1 MRIQVVTKDN
11 GLGLSHDFRVLKE
24 AIAKARPDAEV
35 VLVDWQTP
43 ARGAKSDINIFLE
56 LLAADFHRMAPRNI
70 YVPNPEWFFSDRWGG
85 ILPRMDEIW
94 AKTEDCMALFRG
106 LHRRV
111 VKSGWTSEDRMRIPV
126 PVKKAMLHVA
136 GGSSAKGTDQVI
148 AAMAGL
154 PNHHLTL
161 VTRIPRGRVPS
172 NVEVITNPSDDR
184 LAELQS
190 SHLVHLCP
198 SSYEGFGHYINE
210 ARSCAAFVITTDAPP
225 MNELVDR
232 ENGAGVAPFA
242 YERQNLATHAKVT
255 AGDLVDVIRAVMSAD
270 EALLR
275 KIGERSRERYLRER
289 SQFHAFIR
297 QALA

>member
-1 MRIQVVTKDN
+1 MRIQIITKDN

-24 AIAKARPDAEV
+24 AIAKARPDADV
-35 VLVDWQTP
+35 ALVDWQSHSMGK
-43 ARGAKSDINIFLE
+43 RSDVNIFLE
-56 LLAADFHRMAPRNI
+56 LLSAEFIRMASRNI
-70 YVPNPEWFFSDRWGG
+70 FVPNPEWYFSDRWSG
-85 ILPRMDEIW
+85 LLARMDEVW
-94 AKTEDCMALFRG
+94 AKTDDCCAIFQR
-106 LHRRV
+106 LHRNV
-111 VKSGWTSEDRMRIPV
+111 VKSGWTSDNRMRITV

-148 AAMAGL
+148 EAMAGL

-161 VTRIPRGRVPS
+161 VTRIQRGRVPS

-198 SSYEGFGHYINE
+198 SSYEGFGHYLNE
-210 ARSCAAFVITTDAPP
+210 ARSCAAFVITTDAAP
-225 MNELVDR
+225 MNEFVDR
-232 ENGAGVAPFA
+232 QTGAGVAPYA
-242 YERQNLATHAKVT
+242 YERQNMATHAKIK
-255 AGDLVDVIRAVMSAD
+255 AGDLADVIRAVMSAD
-270 EALLR
+270 EAVLR

-289 SQFHAFIR
+289 ALFHGFIR